1 MGKKFFSLF
10 MTLMLCFS
18 MLQPTA
24 FAEDAET
31 ETVTIQE
38 QEEQQEQ

>member
-31 ETVTIQE
+31 EATTMQE
-38 QEEQQEQ
+38 KVDRR